1 MNWFQRFVFWDYP
14 RASVQYDIMVA
25 LIVGFVLLTPRDWFK
40 DQPKAS
46 SVVMLPTAH
55 GNNAYWIDA
64 DVLNSVPDA
73 RRAARAE
80 ELLKARVGRK
90 ETVVRLEPI
99 VDSEQELKGY
109 MAFTTP

>member
-1 MNWFQRFVFWDYP
+1 MNWFQRFIFWDYP
-14 RASVQYDIMVA
+14 RASIQYDVMVA
-25 LIVGFVLLTPRDWFK
+25 IIVAFVLLIPREWFK

-55 GNNAYWIDA
+55 GSKAYWIDA
-64 DVLNSVPDA
+64 EVLNSVPETQ
-73 RRAARAE
+73 RTARAE
-80 ELLKARVGRK
+80 ELLKARAGRK

-109 MAFTTP
+109 MVFTTP

>member
-1 MNWFQRFVFWDYP
+1 MNWFQRFIFWDYP
-14 RASVQYDIMVA
+14 RASIQYDVMVA
-25 LIVGFVLLTPRDWFK
+25 IIVAFMLLIPREWFK

-46 SVVMLPTAH
+46 SVVMLPTSH
-55 GNNAYWIDA
+55 GSNAYWIDA
-64 DVLNSVPDA
+64 DLLNSVPEA
-73 RRAARAE
+73 QRPTRAA
-80 ELLKARVGRK
+80 ELLKARAGRK